1 MTYEK
6 WAEPIHGDD
15 HGTCDECDVEA
26 VATIFEPCMAGGKVG
41 QRRTGR
47 LCKQCLSYHD
57 EIYDTIYEDMCI
69 SGMTIE
75 RIKAEFVKGQS

>member
-1 MTYEK
+1 MSYEK
-6 WAEPIHGDD
+6 WAEPIHDND
-15 HGTCDECDVEA
+15 HGKCDECDVEA
-26 VATIFEPCMAGGKVG
+26 VATIFEPCMDSDRAA
-41 QRRTGR
+41 QRRVGR

-75 RIKAEFVKGQS
+75 RIKAAFAERRS